1 MNNRKTEYQQMV
13 EVMLGNR
20 TLQVP
25 QNGIYDRYRMNTDLT
40 EIEKMEDVTSV
51 DFFRKLPKTEV
62 DSPIG
67 KTLTPNY
74 YYRLHSARVVM
85 TASERALRKRLPKG
99 LEPLTILPG
108 VGLVSVMFFYYDIC
122 DIDSYGETAV
132 GIPVRPPRHKGSKM
146 IDLASGLKNEDMYVH
161 VLSLPVTTDI
171 AQVRGHD
178 GYGFPKWVTGIELD
192 VRADK
197 TFARVYNSA
206 GKTDVELLTPTPKL
220 KAGVSGE
227 HVTTMHSLIQR
238 DGNWTETLSQ
248 LNVLSLGKAVM
259 PKNVTLKLGKGR
271 ISDDL
276 RSVKAGRIIEL
287 EVSDNSQL
295 ALHMP
300 QPISIR

>member
-1 MNNRKTEYQQMV
+1 MDNRNNEYKQMV
-13 EVMLGNR
+13 DVKLGNR
-20 TLQVP
+20 MLQIP
-25 QNGIYDRYRMNTDLT
+25 KNGIYDRFRMNTDLT
-40 EIEKMEDVTSV
+40 EIEKLKEVTSV

-74 YYRLHSARVVM
+74 YYRLHSARIVM
-85 TASERALRKRLPKG
+85 TASERALKKRLPKG

-108 VGLVSVMFFYYDIC
+108 IGLVSVMFFYYDIC

-132 GIPVRPPRHKGSKM
+132 GIPVCPPRHRGSKM
-146 IDLASGLKNEDMYVH
+146 LDLASGLKNEDLYVH
-161 VLSLPVTTDI
+161 VLSLPVTTEI

-178 GYGFPKWVTGIELD
+178 GYGFPKWVTDIDLD
-192 VRADK
+192 VRPDK
-197 TFARVYNSA
+197 TFARVYNSS
-206 GKTDVELLTPTPKL
+206 GKTDIELLAPTPKL
-220 KAGVSGE
+220 KISMSGE

-248 LNVLSLGKAVM
+248 MNVMSLGKEIM
-259 PKNVTLKLGKGR
+259 PKSAKLKLGKGR
-271 ISDDL
+271 ISNDL
-276 RSVKAGRIIEL
+276 RSVKAGRIIEV

-300 QPISIR
+300 QPISVR